1 MHILTKILISNFA
14 RFNIYHFIV
23 WLHILWN
30 DYPSTPSPLATTD
43 LFSVYTPLSL
53 TATRENASFTE
64 AIRKAPWFGNMN
76 HWTEK
81 VRTWIH
87 DQAQPIGN
95 YETARKLFTKLWAL
109 TLKNLNDSESLFQ
122 L

>member
-1 MHILTKILISNFA
+1 M
-14 RFNIYHFIV
+14 
-23 WLHILWN
+23 LHLQKQLGKHHGLVTW
-30 DYPSTPSPLATTD
+30 TTE
-43 LFSVYTPLSL
+43 LRRWEP
-53 TATRENASFTE
+53 
-64 AIRKAPWFGNMN
+64 G
-76 HWTEK
+76 
-81 VRTWIH
+81 IH

>member
-1 MHILTKILISNFA
+1 MFHLQKQLGK
-14 RFNIYHFIV
+14 HHG
-23 WLHILWN
+23 L
-30 DYPSTPSPLATTD
+30 
-43 LFSVYTPLSL
+43 
-53 TATRENASFTE
+53 
-64 AIRKAPWFGNMN
+64 GNMN

-109 TLKNLNDSESLFQ
+109 TPKNLSDS
-122 L
+122 